1 MSQLLY
7 PDQLVECLAAEW
19 KPPHRKPLLE
29 AGSGIPIQQDVL
41 RAVLDSAFFA
51 SLRTEEGHH
60 YDLALVLVGNLRQL
74 TELRPPWR
82 VHPLDSPLTFEAGR
96 LTKLAPALQGGK
108 RFLVV
113 QIEDIDI
120 APMIVGVG
128 DAPEAYWFLTEDQYP
143 RVRVVGPGDMVFY
156 RGDSAVFRYR
166 DGGVDKLRPDFFTS
180 QDEPADAMDR
190 IGQRLFEL
198 WKTPLF
204 ERWGTIGDTSVS
216 KIVSRYLANL
226 IEQITQIGHGGML
239 AVLAPDDPCSEEL
252 RNACSYKL
260 EPLELGESLVSD
272 YEGATVASQIE
283 QRIMGPPPDY
293 APQQA
298 PTRDELDQEADWR
311 DARDATESHS
321 RTVAGMA
328 AVDGAVL
335 LTHELKVL
343 GFGCKLPG
351 LNGPPPSVLRAPDSP
366 NDKPAAYDLTMRGT
380 RHTSAAVFAA
390 TQPGRMAFT
399 VSADG
404 PAACFTWSPRH
415 NAVVHWPVHVGAFT
429 PGPAR

>member
-1 MSQLLY
+1 MSQPIY
-7 PDQLVECLAAEW
+7 PDQLVERLAAEW
-19 KPPHRKPLLE
+19 KPPHRRPLPPEKP
-29 AGSGIPIQQDVL
+29 SGIPIRQDVL
-41 RAVLDSAFFA
+41 RAVLDSAFFM

-60 YDLALVLVGNLRQL
+60 YDLALVLVSNPRQL

-82 VHPLDSPLTFEAGR
+82 VHPLGSPLTFEADR

-113 QIEDIDI
+113 QIDDI

-128 DAPEAYWFLTEDQYP
+128 DAPEASWFLTEDQYP
-143 RVRVVGPGDMVFY
+143 RVRVIGPGDMVFY

-166 DGGVDKLRPDFFTS
+166 AGRVDELRPDFFTS
-180 QDEPADAMDR
+180 RDEPADAMRR
-190 IGQRLFEL
+190 IGQRLFDHWE
-198 WKTPLF
+198 TP
-204 ERWGTIGDTSVS
+204 EQQSVND
-216 KIVSRYLANL
+216 IVARYLSNL
-226 IEQITQIGHGGML
+226 IEHIAQIGHGGML
-239 AVLAPDDPCSEEL
+239 AVLAPDEALSEEL
-252 RNACSYKL
+252 RNACSYQIA
-260 EPLELGESLVSD
+260 PLELGKSLVSD
-272 YEGATVASQIE
+272 YEGAMVASQID

-293 APQQA
+293 APRRA
-298 PTRDELDQEADWR
+298 LTTEELDQEADWR
-311 DARDATESHS
+311 EAQDAAESHS

-351 LNGPPPSVLRAPDSP
+351 LNGPAPRVLRAPDSP
-366 NDKPAAYDLTMRGT
+366 NDKPAEYDLTMRGT
-380 RHTSAAVFAA
+380 RHTSAALFAE
-390 TQPGRMAFT
+390 TRPGRMALT

-415 NAVVHWPVHVGAFT
+415 NAVVHWPVHVGAFA
-429 PGPAR
+429 PRGLW